1 MRLRSGFVVVVL
13 GVACGSCSSPP
24 TSGDAPDGSCTYD
37 SCRAECLAAGLEY
50 GSCAGGICHCA
61 EAGDADAAADADAD
75 TDGSAEADDGPER
88 DDAQDADDV
97 ADACDGIRVPVE
109 ERTGASAGVTCRR
122 LSVEEVE
129 PHLMYYSGD
138 GEFVALLGGEDR
150 PRPLW
155 VLRRPTSCL
164 RILDDASVAGVS
176 ETSAGESSVEGTRVA
191 YYVAG
196 VESATGLEVWQLR
209 IVDIAAGAPEV
220 LVETR
225 SERRSG
231 QQASMD
237 FPTLHY
243 PWITWR
249 DIRQANA
256 YRWLPYAY
264 NMETGEERNLIPD
277 PTSPEAGG
285 SVMVDNDGQFV
296 VFTGPYEDGSGSWAD
311 NVFGVDIATGARSY
325 VAPRMANQFWPSV
338 TSDWIIWL
346 DQRAHPECDYM
357 VPCYTDVYGYRRATG
372 EVVPLVVA
380 GDSMQGPWMDARG
393 DWVAYEDQ
401 RDGTDVTRSLDREQD
416 IYALHLPTRTEV
428 RITDWPG
435 FEWTPQVYDRHDGT
449 FGVLLIQEIEYLH
462 RIYRLW
468 DCDLPE
474 PAGGT

>member
-1 MRLRSGFVVVVL
+1 MRLRSGFVVAVVGL
-13 GVACGSCSSPP
+13 ACGSCSSPP
-24 TSGDAPDGSCTYD
+24 SSGDTPDVSCTYE
-37 SCRAECLAAGLEY
+37 SCRARCLAMGREY
-50 GSCAGGICHCA
+50 GSCGGGICHCT
-61 EAGDADAAADADAD
+61 EDGDADADAD
-75 TDGSAEADDGPER
+75 LPTDGDDGPVR
-88 DDAQDADDV
+88 DDAQEAEDV
-97 ADACDGIRVPVE
+97 ASPCDGIRVPVE
-109 ERTGASAGVTCRR
+109 ERAGASTGVTCRR

-155 VLRRPTSCL
+155 ILSRPTWCL
-164 RILDDASVAGVS
+164 RVLDDASVPGLS
-176 ETSAGESSVEGTRVA
+176 ETSAGESSIEGNRIA

-196 VESATGLEVWQLR
+196 VESATALDVWQLR
-209 IVDIAAGAPEV
+209 LVEIAGGEPRI

-256 YRWLPYAY
+256 YRWLAYAY
-264 NMETGEERNLIPD
+264 NVETGEERNLSRNPD
-277 PTSPEAGG
+277 SGAIWAT
-285 SVMVDNDGQFV
+285 VMVDNDGQLA
-296 VFTGPYEDGSGSWAD
+296 VFTGTYVEGTYSSE
-311 NVFGVDIATGARSY
+311 NVVTVNLVTGDRGYLVPNLAT
-325 VAPRMANQFWPSV
+325 QDWPSI
-338 TSDWIIWL
+338 TSDWIVWL
-346 DQRAHPECDYM
+346 DQRTHPECDY
-357 VPCYTDVYGYRRATG
+357 VSPCYTDVYGYHRATG

-393 DWVAYEDQ
+393 EWVAYEDQ

-435 FEWTPQVYDRHDGT
+435 FEWNPQVYDRHDGT
-449 FGVLLIQEIEYLH
+449 FGLLLIEEIEYLH